1 MQGWNL
7 FKADTTNRIDD
18 PEEIARRGRR
28 LSLSCR
34 AFFCNE
40 DHLEGEARLLDISRC
55 GCRIA
60 SDESLRLCAGML
72 LKLCLFLPDYSWT
85 MHIEEAFVR
94 WVVDEQV
101 GLEFTSIR
109 GGQRERLRALL
120 MKGR

>member
-1 MQGWNL
+1 M

-40 DHLEGEARLLDISRC
+40 DHLEGEARLLDISPG

-60 SDESLRLCAGML
+60 SDESLSAGML
-72 LKLCLFLPDYSWT
+72 LKLSLFLPDYSWT

-109 GGQRERLRALL
+109 GGQPERLRALL